1 MLHELI
7 YTNIIPIDSIG
18 PGYKPCDQLTVTV
31 HSHQLMQILVSTFG
45 YLPSINFQA

>member
-18 PGYKPCDQLTVTV
+18 LGYKPCDQLTDCT
-31 HSHQLMQILVSTFG
+31 
-45 YLPSINFQA
+45 

>member
-18 PGYKPCDQLTVTV
+18 PGYKPCDQLTDCT
-31 HSHQLMQILVSTFG
+31 Q
-45 YLPSINFQA
+45 PPINAYTNKHFWIFAEH